1 MARVAK
7 NLAKLAIFLFFG
19 NHGANGASEASDMSA
34 VCGAGG
40 SRTLNLK
47 IPPFPRSALHP
58 GPPEGASEA
67 SKRGFSFFFVVR
79 GGPRSEMERFQTK
92 LWHRHTV

>member
-1 MARVAK
+1 MWKRINFYLV
-7 NLAKLAIFLFFG
+7 IFG

-34 VCGAGG
+34 VRGAGS

-67 SKRGFSFFFVVR
+67 SIPPKGA
-79 GGPRSEMERFQTK
+79 G
-92 LWHRHTV
+92 